1 VCTGISIF
9 HNDNVP
15 SGVSYSPWRHCISK
29 VCLSGYWIAFI
40 MQVILSHICACI
52 MTLIYNFRH
61 CQGYVSLRVTDE
73 PETRD
78 AWWMEL
84 RTEVRSPSLDIFWTP
99 PDICRTSP
107 NNCGTSLAICQTSPD
122 ISGHLAGHLGICRTS
137 PDISGQQ
144 ASSDIS
150 KHLPVTSSVGH
161 LRTSAGPLRTSAG
174 HLRTAARHLRTSPDI
189 SGHLP
194 DISEHLCRTSAGHL
208 PDISG
213 HLPNIAEQ
221 PDISKHLRHLLPN
234 ISGHLPDISGHLPD
248 ISGHLLDISRTHISL
263 PDMTSPDCAGHLR
276 TSVGHLRTSA
286 GHLRTSAGHL
296 LCGHVRTAEHLWTS
310 AGQSLDVFGL
320 PDISG
325 HLAGHFGHRTS
336 SAAGHLDIC
345 RTSLTSPDICRTSP
359 DICWTSPAHLPDI
372 CRHLR
377 HL

>member
-122 ISGHLAGHLGICRTS
+122 ISRHLL
-137 PDISGQQ
+137 DISGYL
-144 ASSDIS
+144 SDIS
-150 KHLPVTSSVGH
+150 GH
-161 LRTSAGPLRTSAG
+161 LRTSSEHLQKSAAPLRTS
-174 HLRTAARHLRTSPDI
+174 LNICRTAP
-189 SGHLP
+189 
-194 DISEHLCRTSAGHL
+194 
-208 PDISG
+208 
-213 HLPNIAEQ
+213 
-221 PDISKHLRHLLPN
+221 
-234 ISGHLPDISGHLPD
+234 
-248 ISGHLLDISRTHISL
+248 
-263 PDMTSPDCAGHLR
+263 
-276 TSVGHLRTSA
+276 
-286 GHLRTSAGHL
+286 
-296 LCGHVRTAEHLWTS
+296 
-310 AGQSLDVFGL
+310 
-320 PDISG
+320 
-325 HLAGHFGHRTS
+325 
-336 SAAGHLDIC
+336 DIC
-345 RTSLTSPDICRTSP
+345 RTSLDTCQTSPDSFRTSPDICRTSP
-359 DICWTSPAHLPDI
+359 DT
-372 CRHLR
+372 CRT
-377 HL
+377 